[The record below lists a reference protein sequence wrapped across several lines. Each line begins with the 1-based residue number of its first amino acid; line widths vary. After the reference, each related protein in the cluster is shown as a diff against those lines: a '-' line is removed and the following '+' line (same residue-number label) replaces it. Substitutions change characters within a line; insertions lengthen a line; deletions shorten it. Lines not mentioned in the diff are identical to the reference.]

1 MPGSPDLIGLKKGL
15 DSRIFQVSAT
25 CTQVKNLC
33 HRCYKNELK
42 NIFSC
47 HRMSRHSLEGECMS
61 VMSTHICILQ
71 QLLAL
76 LFCNNKSNF
85 LVDNNEVRE
94 ALNMGLDL
102 YINIETLI

>member
-1 MPGSPDLIGLKKGL
+1 MY
-15 DSRIFQVSAT
+15 VSYEYIYI
-25 CTQVKNLC
+25 L
-33 HRCYKNELK
+33 
-42 NIFSC
+42 
-47 HRMSRHSLEGECMS
+47 
-61 VMSTHICILQ
+61 ILQ

-94 ALNMGLDL
+94 ALNMGLDS